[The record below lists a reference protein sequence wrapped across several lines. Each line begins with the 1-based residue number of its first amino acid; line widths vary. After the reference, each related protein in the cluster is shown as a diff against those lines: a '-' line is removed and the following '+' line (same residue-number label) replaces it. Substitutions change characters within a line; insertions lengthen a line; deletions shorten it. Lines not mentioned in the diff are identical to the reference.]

1 MGSWVNPKYEAR
13 NPKQIQ
19 MTEIQIRRRR
29 TRFKTKKARI
39 GPPDGVV
46 DKSTFYPKTKNSP
59 PFLDTDSHR
68 INTAKYICHRGHRD
82 FGRDVSSTMPMLP
95 LRGAPSLRLVHRAVE
110 LPRLIR
116 CPASFCIS

>member
-1 MGSWVNPKYEAR
+1 
-13 NPKQIQ
+13 

-46 DKSTFYPKTKNSP
+46 DKSAFCPKTKDSL

-68 INTAKYICHRGHRD
+68 INPPHPPHEWRVNSGGQALSFNPPRG
-82 FGRDVSSTMPMLP
+82 
-95 LRGAPSLRLVHRAVE
+95 
-110 LPRLIR
+110 
-116 CPASFCIS
+116 